1 MSGND
6 HPAPRAPDAT
16 ALQEEIERLGPWFQ
30 NLDLGGVLTAPEHFL
45 GDYPRSKWQRF
56 AHVVPERL
64 DGLSVLEVGCN
75 AGFYAMEMKRRGAT
89 RVVGIDSDERYVAQ
103 ARLATRRLGVDV
115 DVRLM
120 SVYAVGSLRERFD
133 LVLCLGVLYH
143 LRHPLLALE
152 LLHEHVVGDRLLV
165 QCLLRGSEDVLPLQ
179 PDYPFEERAIFEE
192 PGFPRLHFVERRYSH
207 DPTNWWIPNKAC
219 FDAMVRSAGFDILA
233 SPQSD
238 VLLCRRAARP
248 PHVPPPP
255 EELPRG

>member
-1 MSGND
+1 
-6 HPAPRAPDAT
+6 PRAPDAT

-45 GDYPRSKWQRF
+45 GDYPRSTWQRF

-75 AGFYAMEMKRRGAT
+75 AGFYAMEMKRRGAA

-165 QCLLRGSEDVLPLQ
+165 QCLLRGSGDVMPLQ
-179 PDYPFEERAIFEE
+179 PDYPFDE
-192 PGFPRLHFVERRYSH
+192 
-207 DPTNWWIPNKAC
+207 
-219 FDAMVRSAGFDILA
+219 
-233 SPQSD
+233 
-238 VLLCRRAARP
+238 
-248 PHVPPPP
+248 
-255 EELPRG
+255 